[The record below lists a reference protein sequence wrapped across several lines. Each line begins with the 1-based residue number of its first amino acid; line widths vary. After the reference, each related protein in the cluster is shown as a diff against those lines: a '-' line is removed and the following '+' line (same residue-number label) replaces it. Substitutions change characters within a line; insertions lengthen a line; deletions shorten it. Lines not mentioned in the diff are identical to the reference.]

1 MELQSVQN
9 SQLAVSLEHE
19 QTITDNLRKELQ
31 IEHSRCEAL
40 LSQEQAKLLELQRS
54 LDAEKNRSLE
64 LLNSLNH
71 ERVLTEQLSM
81 RMKEGASCQHRESLL
96 EQAFVREL
104 QAQLEEER
112 SRTMELAAVIE
123 KTHQK
128 AIRSKRQL
136 EAEVQMCCEETQ
148 KEREVSGKLRAMLE
162 SLQGQKQEVSHSL
175 EAQKEREAKLK
186 ADWEQ
191 PQSPF
196 KTMKEQDKNKKEE
209 RERERRQQQP
219 TELEKQKD
227 WQRDQERLVRM
238 PYIEIATNWNKPC
251 GLCSLIETFPS
262 LRQSVLKNALDELFL
277 HFSNAAV
284 FRGLCLGL
292 SLPEPDPVF
301 MSLPMLG
308 IAGCYQAEKSMA

>member
-1 MELQSVQN
+1 MELQLVQN
-9 SQLAVSLEHE
+9 SQLSVSLEHE
-19 QTITDNLRKELQ
+19 QMVNDNLRKELQ

-40 LSQEQAKLLELQRS
+40 LSQEKTKLLELQRNF
-54 LDAEKNRSLE
+54 DAEKNRSLE

-81 RMKEGASCQHRESLL
+81 RVKEGASCQHRESLL

-112 SRTMELAAVIE
+112 SRTIELAAVIE
-123 KTHQK
+123 KMHQK
-128 AIRSKRQL
+128 AIRSQRQL

-148 KEREVSGKLRAMLE
+148 KEREASDKLRATLE
-162 SLQGQKQEVSHSL
+162 SLQGQKQEVIRSL

-191 PQSPF
+191 LQSLV

-209 RERERRQQQP
+209 RERERRQQHQA
-219 TELEKQKD
+219 ELEKQKD

-238 PYIEIATNWNKPC
+238 HLQALPY
-251 GLCSLIETFPS
+251 
-262 LRQSVLKNALDELFL
+262 V
-277 HFSNAAV
+277 
-284 FRGLCLGL
+284 
-292 SLPEPDPVF
+292 
-301 MSLPMLG
+301 
-308 IAGCYQAEKSMA
+308 

>member
-1 MELQSVQN
+1 MFPSFEQELQAALELQSVQN

-19 QTITDNLRKELQ
+19 QTVNDNLRKELQ

-40 LSQEQAKLLELQRS
+40 LSQEQTKLSELQRN

-81 RMKEGASCQHRESLL
+81 RVKERACQHRESLL

-112 SRTMELAAVIE
+112 SRTTELAAIIE
-123 KTHQK
+123 KTHQ
-128 AIRSKRQL
+128 ATIHSKRQL
-136 EAEVQMCCEETQ
+136 EAKVQMCCKETQ
-148 KEREVSGKLRAMLE
+148 KEREVSDKLRATLE
-162 SLQGQKQEVSHSL
+162 SLQGQKQEVLRSL

-191 PQSPF
+191 LQSLF

-209 RERERRQQQP
+209 RERERRQQQQ

-227 WQRDQERLVRM
+227 WQRDQERLVRILLQVL
-238 PYIEIATNWNKPC
+238 PYIEIATNWD
-251 GLCSLIETFPS
+251 LTLWM
-262 LRQSVLKNALDELFL
+262 
-277 HFSNAAV
+277 V
-284 FRGLCLGL
+284 F
-292 SLPEPDPVF
+292 F
-301 MSLPMLG
+301 H
-308 IAGCYQAEKSMA
+308 